1 MDEFIPGM
9 MISLSAEHD
18 LNDFDWYTFNG
29 DKRVT
34 MKGHNQRHDF
44 KLEKGDVFGV
54 RSTRQLGK
62 MQAVKRDMTHV
73 LFRNIEESKLDKV
86 IEKSKAYRGPAVKHP
101 ELEGRKRAPKVAIK
115 STEIKIPNR
124 LTDDFFTPKNVVE
137 RTSYNRQDYQWRK
150 ASKQLRILTKKMG
163 KARKPLELGDL
174 VGMRFVT
181 VAKGG
186 YIIMPNQER
195 VNIPT
200 EVYKE
205 IVENSRILPR
215 AEQLSGEINMLDI
228 KDQILAERPEG
239 RRATIKRRVGGAAGG
254 NSMNNLRRRLAND
267 PLLGDDEHDDFED
280 ETDTEAELLRE
291 MLSPGSII
299 KISRARDRRV
309 MVYRMKVDE
318 KKHQMSMYFLGLEDG
333 DKPNIEEVYFTKL
346 DSRTRVSDV
355 KSKITVEGHYP
366 TTKLK
371 RVVGVELSDAKT
383 ISLMR

>member
-1 MDEFIPGM
+1 MEELIPGM
-9 MISLSAEHD
+9 MISLSADHD

-29 DKRVT
+29 ERSVT
-34 MKGHNQRHDF
+34 LKGHNQRHDF
-44 KLEKGDVFGV
+44 KLEKGDVYGV

-73 LFRNIEESKLDKV
+73 LFRNIEESKLDKI

-115 STEIKIPNR
+115 STEIKMPNR
-124 LTDDFFTPKNVVE
+124 LVDAYFTPKNVIE
-137 RTSYNRQDYQWRK
+137 RTTYNRQDYQWRK
-150 ASKQLRILTKKMG
+150 AGKQIRVITKKMG
-163 KARKPLELGDL
+163 KARKPLELGDMI
-174 VGMRFVT
+174 GMRFVT
-181 VAKGG
+181 QAKGG

-200 EVYKE
+200 EIYKE

-228 KDQILAERPEG
+228 KDQVLQDRPEA
-239 RRATIKRRVGGAAGG
+239 RRATIKRRGG
-254 NSMNNLRRRLAND
+254 NAMTNLRRRLAND
-267 PLLGDDEHDDFED
+267 PLLHDEDDHDDFED
-280 ETDTEAELLRE
+280 ETNLEAETVRE

-309 MVYRMKVDE
+309 MVFRMKVDE
-318 KKHQMSMYFLGLEDG
+318 TKHQMTMYFLGLLDG

-366 TTKLK
+366 TAKLK
-371 RVVGVELSDAKT
+371 RITGVELSDAKT
-383 ISLMR
+383 ISLTR